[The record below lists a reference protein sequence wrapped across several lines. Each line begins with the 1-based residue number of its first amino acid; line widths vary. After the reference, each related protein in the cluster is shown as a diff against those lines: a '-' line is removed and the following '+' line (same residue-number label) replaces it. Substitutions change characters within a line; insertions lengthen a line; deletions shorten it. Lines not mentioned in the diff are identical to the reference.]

1 MKEDWPKFAI
11 VERHLGP
18 LKNQMIDIE
27 SHLVNQDWYTIES
40 DMPFVRAE
48 VGDLDEI
55 MGCFPHLQKEEE
67 EADRMG
73 WTVQNR
79 RTLLT
84 YLLERAKRGLVITAT
99 VG

>member
-1 MKEDWPKFAI
+1 M
-11 VERHLGP
+11 P
-18 LKNQMIDIE
+18 L
-27 SHLVNQDWYTIES
+27 
-40 DMPFVRAE
+40 

-84 YLLERAKRGLVITAT
+84 YLLERAKRGLVITAASDRMT
-99 VG
+99 LDPSMDERIDL

>member
-1 MKEDWPKFAI
+1 MDVGHS
-11 VERHLGP
+11 VESNVP
-18 LKNQMIDIE
+18 L
-27 SHLVNQDWYTIES
+27 
-40 DMPFVRAE
+40 

-55 MGCFPHLQKEEE
+55 IGCFPHLQKEE

-84 YLLERAKRGLVITAT
+84 YLLERAKRGLAITAA
-99 VG
+99 VE